1 MKIVPHIVNRSTL
14 LASLALSPLIAC
26 FATASNA
33 QTPVSKDPAMTMPVK
48 DMQHSM
54 MGSDGMKQSM
64 MKGMDSMQKMT
75 MSGDADKDFAMM
87 MKMHHQ
93 QGVEMAQ
100 MEVAHG
106 KSAAMK
112 SMAKQII
119 AAQNKEIAKFD
130 RWLAKQK

>member
-1 MKIVPHIVNRSTL
+1 MKNVPFKGNPVAL
-14 LASLALSPLIAC
+14 LAPLAFSPLIAL
-26 FATASNA
+26 FAIASNA
-33 QTPVSKDPAMTMPVK
+33 QTPVSKEPTMTMPSK
-48 DMQHSM
+48 EMQHSM

-64 MKGMDSMQKMT
+64 MKGMDGMQKMT
-75 MSGDADKDFAMM
+75 MSGDTDRDFATM

-106 KSAAMK
+106 KSSAMK

-119 AAQNKEIAKFD
+119 AAQNKEIAQFD

>member
-1 MKIVPHIVNRSTL
+1 MQNARFKFNRTTL
-14 LASLALSPLIAC
+14 LAPFVAIPLIAL
-26 FATASNA
+26 FAITSNA
-33 QTPVSKDPAMTMPVK
+33 QTPVAKEPAMVMPSK

-64 MKGMDSMQKMT
+64 MKSMDGMQKMP
-75 MSGDADKDFAMM
+75 MSGNTDKDFALM

-100 MEVAHG
+100 MELMHG
-106 KSAAMK
+106 KSSAMK

-119 AAQNKEIAKFD
+119 AAQNKEIDRFD